1 MTISEMAKKYNMTPK
16 GLRYYERIDLISH
29 VNRNKNGLR
38 DYKQEHC
45 NCLELIRC
53 TRSASLSVKVLN

>member
-1 MTISEMAKKYNMTPK
+1 MTPK

-53 TRSASLSVKVLN
+53 TRSAGLSVEVLN